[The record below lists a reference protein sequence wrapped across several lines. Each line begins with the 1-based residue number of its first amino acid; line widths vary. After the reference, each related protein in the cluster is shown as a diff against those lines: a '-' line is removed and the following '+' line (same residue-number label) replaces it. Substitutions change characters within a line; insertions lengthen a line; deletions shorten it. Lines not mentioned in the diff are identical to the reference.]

1 MAQRAFSLRGYGC
14 RTRFAKWICR
24 MTRTPLTRSLLLAT
38 SFALTGSP
46 LAASAAMAQN
56 QPYPQGQGYD
66 QDQGGPPPQQGYD
79 QQGYGQPPQGYNQPP
94 QGYNQPPQ
102 GYNQAPQGYD
112 QGQGYGNAPPPQ
124 QGYNGGPPPGYNGDD
139 NGGPPPGY
147 DSAPPPGYDG
157 TRPPPPP
164 PGYQAGPDASQQ
176 QIQDQQYAAY
186 AQQWAQAYCV
196 KAHGNTGEGAVI
208 GGIAGALFGSA
219 VAGRHSHGEGAVLGG
234 LGGAGVGAA
243 VASSSGSNA
252 TSPGC
257 PPGFVTR
264 GGAPAFAYG
273 GGLYVYAAPGWYHP
287 WVFYGGAWV
296 YRPYPYHVWYYG
308 HYRGGYRGRPYGGY
322 RRHY

>member
-1 MAQRAFSLRGYGC
+1 
-14 RTRFAKWICR
+14 
-24 MTRTPLTRSLLLAT
+24 MTNTPLTRTFLLSASL
-38 SFALTGSP
+38 ALVGSP
-46 LAASAAMAQN
+46 LLASAASAQN
-56 QPYPQGQGYD
+56 QPYPQDQRYDQGQGYG
-66 QDQGGPPPQQGYD
+66 QDQGYPPQQGQPPQGYG

-94 QGYNQPPQ
+94 PGYGQQGYGQPPQ
-102 GYNQAPQGYD
+102 GQP
-112 QGQGYGNAPPPQ
+112 
-124 QGYNGGPPPGYNGDD
+124 YNGGPPPGYDD
-139 NGGPPPGY
+139 QGGPPPGY

-164 PGYQAGPDASQQ
+164 PGYQGDPNAAQQ
-176 QIQDQQYAAY
+176 QAQDQQYAAY

-243 VASSSGSNA
+243 VAGSSNSNA

-273 GGLYVYAAPGWYHP
+273 GGPYVYAAPGWYRP

-308 HYRGGYRGRPYGGY
+308 HYRGGYRGRPY